1 MGGISCKAGFGTPGA
16 AERCGLREALGGR
29 IGDRSGRLKLSRQGG
44 GENVRA
50 DRDAGW
56 RAFLGGVK
64 PEGWGWHSWRR
75 GVRRIRIGG
84 DSAASC
90 ERLGAS
96 RRYPKP
102 FWPKAQPFWSS
113 NSQKTARNSH
123 AQPETARNSQK
134 QPETAMNSQKQ
145 QGTARNSQNIDRSS
159 QEQPE
164 NSQEQPENSQEQP
177 ETARHSQNIA
187 RNSQG
192 QPALAR
198 NSQRQPGTAR
208 NSQEQPENS

>member
-1 MGGISCKAGFGTPGA
+1 MGKTIIAVAGFNFQDRGGGEKAGGNRDGRWRVFLGGISCKAGLGTPGA
-16 AERCGLREALGGR
+16 GERGGLREALGGR

-64 PEGWGWHSWRR
+64 PEGWVWHSWRR
-75 GVRRIRIGG
+75 GVRRIRIWG

-113 NSQKTARNSH
+113 NSKKTVRNSH
-123 AQPETARNSQK
+123 EQP
-134 QPETAMNSQKQ
+134 
-145 QGTARNSQNIDRSS
+145 GTAR
-159 QEQPE
+159 
-164 NSQEQPENSQEQP
+164 NSQEQP
-177 ETARHSQNIA
+177 ETARNSGEQPEIA
-187 RNSQG
+187 RNSQK
-192 QPALAR
+192 QPGTAR

-208 NSQEQPENS
+208 NSQEQPGTARK